1 MISKNAMS
9 VFFHNLSMQDLSKS
23 DDAIAIKFDA
33 INRLNKSLK
42 IC

>member
-1 MISKNAMS
+1 MS
-9 VFFHNLSMQDLSKS
+9 VFFHNLSMQGLSKS